1 MKQFILILCI
11 LLFSKIVLSENIFET
26 KQNIVKFKSD
36 TIETTKDNKINDI
49 KIKNFKSLL
58 KKILTEKNYAELENK
73 ISLSLVDSFILNM
86 KISNEKIINNNY
98 YSEIKINFNKKLI
111 VNYFILNKINYNI
124 YLPDKFLIVIV
135 DENPYEKNLLTKNN
149 IYYKYLLDPKN
160 KNVSN
165 NFLIPNLD
173 YNDRYIFNLNN
184 FKNNYTN
191 IIKLLKKY
199 NAEFILLTHIKNNQN
214 MFYIETYLLN
224 EKQTYNL
231 NLKNNVIQFNI
242 KEHLIEIHN
251 IAIDKWKQIN
261 QINVS
266 SLNNLN
272 CKIKINNIYELKFI
286 RRFLLNNLIIKN
298 LKLKYLNFNEN
309 IYSIYFYGNIDT
321 FINSFN
327 NSRLNISYNN
337 NICKIKLI

>member
-1 MKQFILILCI
+1 M
-11 LLFSKIVLSENIFET
+11 SENIFET